1 MGIGIFL
8 CLSFLLL
15 RQHTSHFEHTSEA
28 SPEKR
33 LKSSKLSLQ
42 GPKAKNNTHHM
53 LVCVYNFQFTSFL
66 LYTHFLFDT
75 QQFVFSRLAV
85 LRLKVIISERR
96 EYEGEKRAREN

>member
-1 MGIGIFL
+1 
-8 CLSFLLL
+8 
-15 RQHTSHFEHTSEA
+15 
-28 SPEKR
+28 
-33 LKSSKLSLQ
+33 
-42 GPKAKNNTHHM
+42 M

-96 EYEGEKRAREN
+96 EDEGEKRAREN